1 MRRILRVWLAGVALV
16 LAACSSPV
24 TGSNQPA
31 TSATSVPSAAA
42 PVSASPTATQ
52 GQQASEVATMQPTPF
67 TISSSA
73 FANGGAIP
81 ARFTCDGEDV
91 SPDIE
96 WSGAPETTKA
106 LVLVVVDPDARD
118 FVHWLVFDIPGSP
131 TGSLQVATSPAG
143 PPPQGTNDFGK
154 TGYGGPCPPSGRHR
168 YVFSLSALDRTL
180 GLNGSPR
187 RADLEAAMK
196 GHVLATAVL
205 TGTYKRS

>member
-96 WSGAPETTKA
+96 WAGAPETTKA

-143 PPPQGTNDFGK
+143 PPPQGKNDFGK

-187 RADLEAAMK
+187 RGDLEAAMK